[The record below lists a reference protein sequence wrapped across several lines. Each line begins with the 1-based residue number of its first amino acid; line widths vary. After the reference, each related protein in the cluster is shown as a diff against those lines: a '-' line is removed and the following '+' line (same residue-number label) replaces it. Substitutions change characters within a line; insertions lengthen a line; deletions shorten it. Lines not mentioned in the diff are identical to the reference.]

1 MSGGFKKRCSSV
13 ATGETLSLN
22 EPLAPDHV
30 SLVFIPSPTLLP
42 LSLAVTVPLE
52 EVQREWRVHR
62 GLEQLLTTAS
72 HFNLHQDLY
81 GGQQFR
87 PRGFIDVV
95 FGEKTVH
102 RGTILTPSEVRSHG
116 LRGSQVCVCCVLCVQ
131 AACPPRVVSG
141 LPRDELCTLVL
152 SNPDGH
158 LLDHSKEL
166 LHWMV

>member
-1 MSGGFKKRCSSV
+1 M
-13 ATGETLSLN
+13 
-22 EPLAPDHV
+22 
-30 SLVFIPSPTLLP
+30 
-42 LSLAVTVPLE
+42 TVPLE

-62 GLEQLLTTAS
+62 GLEQLLTTAC

-102 RGTILTPSEVRSHG
+102 RGTILTPSEGVMVCEVHKC
-116 LRGSQVCVCCVLCVQ
+116 VCVVCCLLCVQ

>member
-1 MSGGFKKRCSSV
+1 M
-13 ATGETLSLN
+13 
-22 EPLAPDHV
+22 
-30 SLVFIPSPTLLP
+30 
-42 LSLAVTVPLE
+42 TVPLG

-102 RGTILTPSEVRSHG
+102 RGTILTPSEVR
-116 LRGSQVCVCCVLCVQ
+116 RGSWFARFTSVFVCVLCVQ

-166 LHWMV
+166 LHWIV